1 MHNIIWAL
9 LMRRCRCDALR
20 LLAGCHR
27 SIIAAAAAAAAT
39 TAAGSESRRSLS
51 LQQQQAQLVACLLP
65 LLGMEE
71 PSLVAEGEQ
80 YVLHDENPTATQPLV
95 AFLGF
100 HALHQNPDDII
111 AKTG

>member
-1 MHNIIWAL
+1 
-9 LMRRCRCDALR
+9 MRRCRCDALR

-95 AFLGF
+95 AFGGGGSCS
-100 HALHQNPDDII
+100 AS
-111 AKTG
+111 KSR

>member
-1 MHNIIWAL
+1 
-9 LMRRCRCDALR
+9 MRRCRCDALR

-27 SIIAAAAAAAAT
+27 SIIAAAAAAAAAT